1 MRPARED
8 VMSAEAILLCATTFA
23 AALVNGALG
32 YGFSSI
38 TVPVA
43 LLVYPAR
50 VLNPAIVLL
59 EVGINLYTL
68 SANRRAVPVVWP
80 RLRPLVAGLLPGV
93 ASGSLLLASLDADP
107 LKLGIY
113 ATLLPLVL
121 LQAAGW
127 RRPVPPHARAEAA
140 LGAGIGAF
148 YAATTVSGPPL
159 ALLFN
164 NQGLVKTEFRAA
176 LGIVRFAESSLTAI
190 AYALLGLYSAESA
203 RLVPLVLPGL
213 LVAVPLGGA
222 LVRRLR
228 AETFRRISMSFDA
241 WIIGFGLS
249 WVADRTGLVAAPG
262 AYAILATAATIDAWL
277 LYRYFRPPGA
287 AVRRRAAR
295 CPAAAPR

>member
-1 MRPARED
+1 
-8 VMSAEAILLCATTFA
+8 MSAEAILLCATTFA

-140 LGAGIGAF
+140 LGA
-148 YAATTVSGPPL
+148 
-159 ALLFN
+159 
-164 NQGLVKTEFRAA
+164 R
-176 LGIVRFAESSLTAI
+176 
-190 AYALLGLYSAESA
+190 A
-203 RLVPLVLPGL
+203 RLASTVYAVAEVLP
-213 LVAVPLGGA
+213 
-222 LVRRLR
+222 
-228 AETFRRISMSFDA
+228 RIA
-241 WIIGFGLS
+241 GY
-249 WVADRTGLVAAPG
+249 APG
-262 AYAILATAATIDAWL
+262 AAQASFGLEKRVGGHSFQINVSNGFGTTLAQL
-277 LYRYFRPPGA
+277 
-287 AVRRRAAR
+287 AR
-295 CPAAAPR
+295 GGVSGSDWFLGFNITRKFF